1 MKNINGNTALLTP
14 HPSVGLAKTSNSLP
28 RGEGRGGAY
37 KATQNA
43 CKLCSPLG
51 ASVAYKGFEG
61 CVPLIHGSQGC
72 ATYIRRYLISHY
84 KEPIDIASSNFTQD
98 TAIFGGDEN
107 FKAAILNIIN
117 SYKPQIVGVASTCLS
132 ETIGDD
138 VSLFLHH
145 FLEEHKE
152 ITTDFVI
159 ASTPSYQGSHIDGFH
174 EAVSA
179 VVKKFA
185 KSGLTQ
191 NHINLFPGFV
201 STEDLRLLKE
211 IAADF
216 GIESTLLPDYSESLD
231 NPVWETYHRIP
242 EGGTPIAAIEKS
254 GSAKASIEFG
264 TILNYGSLAGRVKN
278 KNLSGTGAQYLKN
291 EMDVPNV
298 NLPMPIGVIQTDA
311 FFEKLKELSGNEIP
325 EKYTKQRGRLIDAYV
340 DAHKYTFGKKAV
352 VYGEEDFVVA
362 MAAFLDEIGIELALV
377 ASGGESGMLE
387 QEIIKYCPEN
397 KDKVV
402 VREGYDFE
410 SIREWSLENKPDIII
425 GHSKGYYI
433 ARELNIPII
442 RVGFPVHDRIG
453 GQRIKHLG
461 YSGTQELFDKVVN
474 ALIEHKQTT
483 SAVGYKYM

>member
-1 MKNINGNTALLTP
+1 MKNNK
-14 HPSVGLAKTSNSLP
+14 SVLIKKEN
-28 RGEGRGGAY
+28 Y

-84 KEPIDIASSNFTQD
+84 KEPIDIASSNFTED
-98 TAIFGGDEN
+98 TTIFGGDEN
-107 FKAAILNIIN
+107 FKAAVLNIIN
-117 SYKPQIVGVASTCLS
+117 SYKPQIIGIASTCLS

-138 VSLFLHH
+138 VSLFLHQ
-145 FLEEHKE
+145 FLNENKD
-152 ITTDFVI
+152 ITCNFVL

-185 KSGLTQ
+185 KSDFTQ
-191 NHINLFPGFV
+191 NHINLFPGFI
-201 STEDLRLLKE
+201 STEDLRMLKE
-211 IAADF
+211 ITADF
-216 GIESTLLPDYSESLD
+216 GIELVLLPDYSESLD
-231 NPVWETYHRIP
+231 NPVWDTYHRIP
-242 EGGTPIAAIEKS
+242 EGGTPIVDIERS

-264 TILNYGSLAGRVKN
+264 TILNQGSLSGRVKSHT
-278 KNLSGTGAQYLKN
+278 LSRTGAQFLKN
-291 EMDVPNV
+291 EMDVPLV
-298 NLPMPIGVIQTDA
+298 NLPLPIGVIQTDA
-311 FFEKLKELSGNEIP
+311 FFEELEKITGKEIP
-325 EKYTKQRGRLIDAYV
+325 EKYTKQRGRLIDSYV
-340 DAHKYTFGKKAV
+340 DAHKYVFGKKAV
-352 VYGEEDFVVA
+352 IYGEEDFVLS

-387 QEIIKYCPEN
+387 SEIKKYCPEN
-397 KDKVV
+397 RGKVE
-402 VREGYDFE
+402 VREGFDFE
-410 SIREWSLENKPDIII
+410 RIREWCLENKPDILI

-453 GQRIKHLG
+453 GQRIKHIG
-461 YSGTQELFDKVVN
+461 YEGTQELFDKVTN
-474 ALIEHKQTT
+474 ALIEHKQNT

>member
-1 MKNINGNTALLTP
+1 MFELN
-14 HPSVGLAKTSNSLP
+14 SVQKQKST
-28 RGEGRGGAY
+28 Y

-98 TAIFGGDEN
+98 STIFGGDEN
-107 FKAAILNIIN
+107 FKAAVLNIIN
-117 SYKPQIVGVASTCLS
+117 SYKPQIVGIASTCLS

-145 FLEEHKE
+145 FLEEYKD
-152 ITTDFVI
+152 IDTDFVI

-185 KSGLTQ
+185 KQGPSQ
-191 NHINLFPGFV
+191 DHINLFTNFV
-201 STEDLRLLKE
+201 STEDIRLIKE
-211 IAADF
+211 ITADF
-216 GIESTLLPDYSESLD
+216 GLDSILLPDYSESLD
-231 NPVWETYHRIP
+231 NPVWDTYHRIP
-242 EGGTPIAAIEKS
+242 EGGTSIADVERS

-264 TILNYGSLAGRVKN
+264 TILNQGNLAGRVKN
-278 KNLSGTGAQYLKN
+278 KKLSRTGGKYLQN
-291 EMDVPNV
+291 EMDVPSIEM
-298 NLPMPIGVIQTDA
+298 PMPIGITQTDT
-311 FFEKLKELSGNEIP
+311 FFETLKELSGNEIP
-325 EKYTKQRGRLIDAYV
+325 EKYTKQRGRLIDSYV
-340 DAHKYTFGKKAV
+340 DAHKYTFGKRAV

-387 QEIIKYCPEN
+387 EEVKKYCPEN

-402 VREGYDFE
+402 VKEGFDFE
-410 SIREWSLENKPDIII
+410 SIKEWSLENKPDILI

-433 ARELNIPII
+433 ARELGIPII

-474 ALIEHKQTT
+474 ALIEYKQTI
-483 SAVGYKYM
+483 SPVGYKYM

>member
-1 MKNINGNTALLTP
+1 MFELNT
-14 HPSVGLAKTSNSLP
+14 VRKP
-28 RGEGRGGAY
+28 RENY

-98 TAIFGGDEN
+98 SAIFGGEEN

-117 SYKPQIVGVASTCLS
+117 SYQPQIVGIASTCLS

-145 FLEEHKE
+145 FLKE
-152 ITTDFVI
+152 YKDIT
-159 ASTPSYQGSHIDGFH
+159 TPSYQGTHIDGFH

-185 KSGLTQ
+185 IQGIKQ

-211 IAADF
+211 ITADF

-231 NPVWETYHRIP
+231 NPVWDTYHRIP
-242 EGGTPIAAIEKS
+242 EGGTSIAAIEKS

-278 KNLSGTGAQYLKN
+278 KSVSRTGGQYLKN
-291 EMDVPNV
+291 EMEVPSIEI
-298 NLPMPIGVIQTDA
+298 PMPIGITQTDK
-311 FFEKLKELSGNEIP
+311 FFETLKELSGNEIP
-325 EKYTKQRGRLIDAYV
+325 EKYTKQRGRLIDSYF
-340 DAHKYTFGKKAV
+340 DAHKYTFVKKAV

-362 MAAFLDEIGIELALV
+362 MASFLDEIGIELALV

-387 QEIIKYCPEN
+387 EEITKYCPEN

-410 SIREWSLENKPDIII
+410 RIREWSLKNKPDILI

-433 ARELNIPII
+433 ARELGIPII
-442 RVGFPVHDRIG
+442 RVGFPVHDRVG

-483 SAVGYKYM
+483 SPVGYKYM

>member
-1 MKNINGNTALLTP
+1 MFELNAIKKERET
-14 HPSVGLAKTSNSLP
+14 
-28 RGEGRGGAY
+28 Y

-98 TAIFGGDEN
+98 SAIFGGDEN
-107 FKAAILNIIN
+107 FKAAVLNIIN
-117 SYKPQIVGVASTCLS
+117 SYKPQIVGIASTCLS

-138 VSLFLHH
+138 VALFLHH
-145 FLEEHKE
+145 FLEENKE

-159 ASTPSYQGSHIDGFH
+159 ASTPSYQGTHIDGFH

-179 VVKKFA
+179 VVRKFA
-185 KSGLTQ
+185 KPEFTK

-201 STEDLRLLKE
+201 STEDLRKLKE
-211 IAADF
+211 ITSDF
-216 GIESTLLPDYSESLD
+216 GIDTILLPDYSESLD
-231 NPVWETYHRIP
+231 NPVWNTYHRIP
-242 EGGTPIAAIEKS
+242 QGGTSANDVEKC

-264 TILNYGSLAGRVKN
+264 TILNQGSLSGRVKN
-278 KNLSGTGAQYLKN
+278 QSLSRTGAQYLKN
-291 EMDVPNV
+291 EMDVPLV
-298 NLPMPIGVIQTDA
+298 RLPMPIGITQTDA
-311 FFEKLKELSGNEIP
+311 FFEELEKLSGEKTP
-325 EKYTKQRGRLIDAYV
+325 EKYTKQRGRLVDAYI
-340 DAHKYTFGKKAV
+340 DAHKYVFGEKAV

-377 ASGGESGMLE
+377 ASGGESGMLAE
-387 QEIIKYCPEN
+387 EIKKYCPEN
-397 KDKVV
+397 RDKVE

-410 SIREWSLENKPDIII
+410 RIREWSLANKPDILI

-433 ARELNIPII
+433 ARELGIPMV

-453 GQRIKHLG
+453 GQRIKHLA
-461 YSGTQELFDKVVN
+461 YEGTQELFDTVVN

-483 SAVGYKYM
+483 SPVGYKYM